1 MLGVVAMSDEWSQA
15 SDDFRTLERAKEI
28 VNNKDRLEAVKE
40 FATKQKEKIDA
51 VVDEKYLKAIGA
63 R

>member
-1 MLGVVAMSDEWSQA
+1 MSDEWSQA

-28 VNNKDRLEAVKE
+28 VNNKDRLEAIKE